1 VVLAGRLGGRVRS
14 GRFVDLA
21 NAFDWNQ
28 MLATICRAM
37 GVQVDRVG
45 DLGAAGV
52 IPGLLA

>member
-1 VVLAGRLGGRVRS
+1 MLAGRLGGRVRS